1 VTSGTSKRPL
11 VKEAKQKSL
20 TNKYPCL
27 KPPYPQ
33 AMSPKSPTSPEFSH
47 KESMSSFREHFRDRK
62 FFDVC
67 EENIKL
73 ETWIDALRNRQARD
87 SAMVFS

>member
-1 VTSGTSKRPL
+1 
-11 VKEAKQKSL
+11 
-20 TNKYPCL
+20 
-27 KPPYPQ
+27 
-33 AMSPKSPTSPEFSH
+33 
-47 KESMSSFREHFRDRK
+47 MSSFREHFRGRK

-73 ETWIDALRNRQARD
+73 ETWIDVLKNRQARD